1 MSEETY
7 VQSVVF
13 DDVLNTRY
21 QDIFNLASTSYTL
34 DISIKI
40 DIKPQILMLCK
51 RFIGHV
57 ICLWYC

>member
-40 DIKPQILMLCK
+40 AM
-51 RFIGHV
+51 
-57 ICLWYC
+57 